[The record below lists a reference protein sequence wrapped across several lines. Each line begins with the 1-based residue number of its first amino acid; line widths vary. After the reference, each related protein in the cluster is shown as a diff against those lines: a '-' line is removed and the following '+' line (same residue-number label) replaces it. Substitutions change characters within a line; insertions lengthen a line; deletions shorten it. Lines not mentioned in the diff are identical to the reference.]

1 MSNFRKR
8 NKISSAL
15 VHAQSLHK
23 TLNWSF
29 SGRIRAETATKCTQK
44 GDARAKFCLLLFS
57 LLIKPM
63 ALFDELVA
71 VASSDLKVPN
81 N

>member
-8 NKISSAL
+8 NISSSAL
-15 VHAQSLHK
+15 GHAQSLHK

-29 SGRIRAETATKCTQK
+29 SGRIRAETATKCTKK
-44 GDARAKFCLLLFS
+44 GDARKIFFIVV

-63 ALFDELVA
+63 AVFDVLVA
-71 VASSDLKVPN
+71 VAS
-81 N
+81 

>member
-29 SGRIRAETATKCTQK
+29 SGRIRAETATKCTKK
-44 GDARAKFCLLLFS
+44 GDARAKFFFVVV

-81 N
+81 H

>member
-29 SGRIRAETATKCTQK
+29 SGRIRAETATKCTK
-44 GDARAKFCLLLFS
+44 KRAIFD

-63 ALFDELVA
+63 AVFDVLVA
-71 VASSDLKVPN
+71 VAS
-81 N
+81 

>member
-29 SGRIRAETATKCTQK
+29 SGRIRAETATKCTKK
-44 GDARAKFCLLLFS
+44 GDARAKFVVVVLLL
-57 LLIKPM
+57 KPM